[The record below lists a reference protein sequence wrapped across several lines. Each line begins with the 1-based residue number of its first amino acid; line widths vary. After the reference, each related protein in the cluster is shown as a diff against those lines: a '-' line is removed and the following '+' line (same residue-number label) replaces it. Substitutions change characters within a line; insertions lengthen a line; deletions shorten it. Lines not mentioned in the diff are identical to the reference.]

1 MLRRG
6 RIAIRHNPPAD
17 RCRPTAEPESH
28 SSNAGSNC
36 RGAAWQGSAA
46 PCRTDRGRC
55 ARPFRPAAS
64 HRPAGKIRADGRRH
78 RASAP
83 TMESNSSAKTDRVA
97 CPHAPAA
104 RGSLRDN
111 LHPAKRRRRTARQ
124 RDLASHSSRGRTS
137 TFVPARY
144 RKNLNGEENGTV
156 GWLDGQVALVT
167 GGGSGIGR
175 AVVAR
180 FIAEGARVGVLD
192 RVPGRADELR
202 AEFGDAVV
210 AVTGDVAQLADNT
223 RAVTETVA
231 ALGRLDVFVGNA
243 GVFDNF
249 LSLAEF
255 PEETLSE
262 ACDELFGVN
271 VKGCI
276 LGAKAAL
283 LELAKTDGSMVF
295 TASVAGSNSGGGGPL
310 YTASKHAVVGLIR
323 QLAVELGP
331 RIRVNGVA
339 PGGTITDLRGLLVLR
354 QDGRS
359 QFADPSIEERMR
371 ANNPLQIALAPG
383 DLAGAYVFL
392 SSRTNARGITGTILT
407 VDAGATLRMPRRT

>member
-1 MLRRG
+1 M
-6 RIAIRHNPPAD
+6 
-17 RCRPTAEPESH
+17 
-28 SSNAGSNC
+28 
-36 RGAAWQGSAA
+36 
-46 PCRTDRGRC
+46 
-55 ARPFRPAAS
+55 
-64 HRPAGKIRADGRRH
+64 
-78 RASAP
+78 
-83 TMESNSSAKTDRVA
+83 
-97 CPHAPAA
+97 
-104 RGSLRDN
+104 
-111 LHPAKRRRRTARQ
+111 
-124 RDLASHSSRGRTS
+124 
-137 TFVPARY
+137 
-144 RKNLNGEENGTV
+144 

-180 FIAEGARVGVLD
+180 FISEGARVGVLD
-192 RVPGRADELR
+192 RVPERAAELR
-202 AEFGDAVV
+202 GEFGTAVV
-210 AVTGDVAQLADNT
+210 AVTGDVTRLDDNK
-223 RAVTETVA
+223 RAVSDTIGA
-231 ALGRLDVFVGNA
+231 FGRLDILVGNA
-243 GVFDNF
+243 GIFDNF

-255 PEETLSE
+255 PEEILPE

-283 LELAKTDGSMVF
+283 PELLKTDGSIAF

-339 PGGTITDLRGLLVLR
+339 PGGTMTDLRGLSILR
-354 QDGRS
+354 QDDRS
-359 QFADPSIEERMR
+359 QFADPATEERLR

-392 SSRTNARGITGTILT
+392 SSRTNARGITGTVLT
-407 VDAGATLRMPRRT
+407 VDAGATLRTRRRI